1 MAQLEERLLV
11 HPGSV
16 QGLRERRPQE
26 AGDRRD
32 ANQGQP
38 QGRLRVPVERE
49 PRGDEPQEADPFDR
63 VDAHETDVP
72 FTKVKQCDYHCT
84 RRCISVSRFPSKVY
98 RSPS

>member
-16 QGLRERRPQE
+16 QGLRERRRQE

-49 PRGDEPQEADPFDR
+49 PRGDEPQETDPFDR
-63 VDAHETDVP
+63 VDVDETDVP
-72 FTKVKQCDYHCT
+72 FTKVMRSNYHCT
-84 RRCISVSRFPSKVY
+84 RCCISG
-98 RSPS
+98 SPGFTLSLARL